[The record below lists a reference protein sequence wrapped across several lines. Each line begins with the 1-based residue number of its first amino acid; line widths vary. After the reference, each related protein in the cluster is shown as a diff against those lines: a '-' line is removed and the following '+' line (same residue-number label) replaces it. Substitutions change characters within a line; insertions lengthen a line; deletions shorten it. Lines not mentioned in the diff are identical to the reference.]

1 MLLQYNRLDKKSVIE
16 FIINLL
22 DEFNFPEDELL
33 IIKKGFI
40 SKIS

>member
-22 DEFNFPEDELL
+22 DEFNFPEDELF
-33 IIKKGFI
+33 INKNGFV
-40 SKIS
+40 SKIT